1 MPITSTRCL
10 RISGR
15 RSWALAGRVIGA
27 MMSGLAALARETSV
41 ERSCG
46 GSGHGMTST
55 ISHESLAAAWAAW
68 NPLALFWPKRSLQYI
83 STTRL
88 GDTFASWKTSVK
100 YCTALRPNEE
110 PVGKLRYTYWVF
122 CCPSFTALAT
132 LAVIGSAAAMSTRK
146 GIRRCWTTGT
156 IDAVEPESKEPIS
169 IWAPWLITRSAS
181 VRPSSGLVWVSP
193 RRSSSFIPLSDL
205 MPPAALMA
213 SAAICAPRRQ
223 AWPGSASGPVIGC
236 TAPTLSVGDWARSTV
251 GKPSAAAPTAVP
263 AAFKKVRR
271 CTRGFRRSLIDIPRW
286 IGVSSELAQEL
297 LGDDHSLDL
306 IRALVD
312 LGDLGV
318 AHEALHRKLLRVAVA
333 AEDLHRV
340 GGRLHGG
347 VRGQALGHRGL
358 ERGTGDAVVDQRG
371 GVMDDEPRGVHRDRH
386 VGQHELDALEGG
398 DGPIKGAPLLR
409 VRHRGVERG
418 LGDADRLRADGG
430 ARLLERLHR
439 GLEALPFRPEPVL
452 HRDLAI
458 AEVQRHRGRA
468 MDAELA
474 LRLPHRETLQ
484 PWLDQERGHTL
495 GPLAG
500 VGGDEHGDD
509 AGVRAVR
516 HPHLGAVQHIAVAL
530 AHGPA
535 GHRRRVRSRTG
546 LGERE
551 RRGHLTAGELGQ
563 VAPLLLLAAREDDR
577 IAPEVLEQEDGR
589 TRGTG
594 PGHLLGGQ
602 TEGQRA
608 RRGAPVG
615 RRDVE
620 PHQPLLAQQ
629 LELLVGVLAGLIRVG
644 RERSDALARDLPREV
659 PDGPL
664 VVRQVVQIAHF
675 E

>member
-1 MPITSTRCL
+1 MPMISMRCL

-15 RSWALAGRVIGA
+15 RSCALAGRVIGA

-41 ERSCG
+41 ERSWG
-46 GSGHGMTST
+46 GSGHGITST
-55 ISHESLAAAWAAW
+55 ISHEGLAAACAAW
-68 NPLALFWPKRSLQYI
+68 KPLALFWPNRSLQYI

-88 GDTFASWKTSVK
+88 GDTLASWKISLK

-122 CCPSFTALAT
+122 CCPSFTAFAT

-193 RRSSSFIPLSDL
+193 RTSSSFTPLSDL

-213 SAAICAPRRQ
+213 SAAICAPSRH

-236 TAPTLSVGDWARSTV
+236 TTPTFSVGAWARSTA
-251 GKPSAAAPTAVP
+251 GKPSAAAPAAVP
-263 AAFKKVRR
+263 AALRKVRR
-271 CTRGFRRSLIDIPRW
+271 CRRGWRRSLIEIPRW
-286 IGVSSELAQEL
+286 IGPEGRIDVSGLAQEL
-297 LGDDHSLDL
+297 LGDDHPLDL
-306 IRALVD
+306 VRALVD

-347 VRGQALGHRGL
+347 VRGQALGGRGL
-358 ERGTGDAVVDQRG
+358 ERGAGDAVVDQRG

-398 DGPIKGAPLLR
+398 DGSIEGAPLLR
-409 VRHRGVERG
+409 VRHRRVEGG
-418 LGDADRLRADGG
+418 LGDADRLRPDGG

-452 HRDLAI
+452 HQDLAI

-474 LRLPHRETLQ
+474 LRLPHRET
-484 PWLDQERGHTL
+484 
-495 GPLAG
+495 
-500 VGGDEHGDD
+500 
-509 AGVRAVR
+509 
-516 HPHLGAVQHIAVAL
+516 
-530 AHGPA
+530 
-535 GHRRRVRSRTG
+535 
-546 LGERE
+546 
-551 RRGHLTAGELGQ
+551 
-563 VAPLLLLAAREDDR
+563 
-577 IAPEVLEQEDGR
+577 
-589 TRGTG
+589 
-594 PGHLLGGQ
+594 
-602 TEGQRA
+602 
-608 RRGAPVG
+608 
-615 RRDVE
+615 
-620 PHQPLLAQQ
+620 
-629 LELLVGVLAGLIRVG
+629 
-644 RERSDALARDLPREV
+644 
-659 PDGPL
+659 
-664 VVRQVVQIAHF
+664 
-675 E
+675 